1 MNCRH
6 TRPRLE
12 TFADGELAPGEII
25 EVETHLE
32 QCERCSEQLRLVQAI
47 KGSVRRV
54 VLADGTFSGS
64 FEARVRAALVSEEQA
79 QRSEAR
85 RPVFSKRSML
95 GGFASACAAAAA
107 LVFMVSG
114 SRPGSWHSGP
124 VQGADSTSVGLASA
138 SLASASLAS
147 AAAGM
152 EETLDR
158 LIDHHSAPQEPQV
171 TEASLLPTFEP
182 NVGVRIRLPRL
193 DRYGAHWEGASLVP
207 VTNHQ
212 AASLRYTMPGHRVTV
227 YVFDPRKVAVRQ
239 PLERLERP
247 VPETVDSDPVYV
259 GQWRGY
265 SVAAKERLGVG
276 YALAGDLEDDQLLQL
291 ISSIH

>member
-1 MNCRH
+1 
-6 TRPRLE
+6 LE

-32 QCERCSEQLRLVQAI
+32 QCERCSEQLRFVQAI
-47 KGSVRRV
+47 KSSVRRV
-54 VLADGTFSGS
+54 VAEDARPSAS
-64 FEARVRAALVSEEQA
+64 FEARMRAAMLCQEQA

-85 RPVFSKRSML
+85 RAAFSKRSML

-107 LVFMVSG
+107 VVFMVSG
-114 SRPGSWHSGP
+114 SRPGSFHTNDSSGG
-124 VQGADSTSVGLASA
+124 VSATSANLASA
-138 SLASASLAS
+138 SLVN

-212 AASLRYTMPGHRVTV
+212 AASLRYTLPGHRVTV
-227 YVFDPRKVAVRQ
+227 YVFDPRKVAVRK
-239 PLERLERP
+239 PLERLERAA
-247 VPETVDSDPVYV
+247 PETVDSDPVYV

-276 YALAGDLEDDQLLQL
+276 YALAGDVEDDQLLQL

>member
-1 MNCRH
+1 
-6 TRPRLE
+6 LE

-54 VLADGTFSGS
+54 ALEDAQVSGA
-64 FEARVRAALVSEEQA
+64 FEARVRAALLSQEQA
-79 QRSEAR
+79 QRSQAR
-85 RPVFSKRSML
+85 RAGFSKRSMM

-107 LVFMVSG
+107 MVFMVWGSRSG
-114 SRPGSWHSGP
+114 SWSASGP
-124 VQGADSTSVGLASA
+124 VQDMASTSVGLG
-138 SLASASLAS
+138 SASLAS
-147 AAAGM
+147 AAVGM

-182 NVGVRIRLPRL
+182 NIGVRIRLPRL